1 MAFIDLDGLRC
12 HVQRL
17 SPQDG
22 GPPAATVVLLH
33 GLLTDSLASF
43 YFTLAPT
50 LASAGLDVLM
60 YDHRGHGRS
69 ARPATGYRLE
79 HFTDD
84 LQRLLDRL
92 GIPGPVHLVGNSFG
106 GTVAFALAARR
117 PELVAGIL
125 AIESEPASAA
135 WAAKLDGILADAER
149 KLAREKVLTWIA
161 RRRGPHTARL
171 ARTAGSLLA
180 ETTMARDI
188 PVSRLPAEAA
198 LRAVACPVLAVYG
211 ARSDLAE
218 QAARLEQL
226 LPNCRSVTVP
236 GQEHSVLVETPDTVR
251 HLTLA
256 FLAEHGVD
264 LRHPSA
270 QASAQSFAQAS
281 AQPVAHPSDRPVA
294 QASAR
299 PVGSRAAEGSTR

>member
-17 SPQDG
+17 GPQDG

-69 ARPATGYRLE
+69 ARPVTGYRLE

-84 LQRLLDRL
+84 LEILLERLEV
-92 GIPGPVHLVGNSFG
+92 PGPVHLVGNSFG

-135 WAAKLDGILADAER
+135 WATKLDGILTDAER
-149 KLAREKVLTWIA
+149 KLGRETVLRWIA
-161 RRRGPHTARL
+161 RRRGSHRPPRPRGRHP
-171 ARTAGSLLA
+171 AGRN
-180 ETTMARDI
+180 E
-188 PVSRLPAEAA
+188 
-198 LRAVACPVLAVYG
+198 
-211 ARSDLAE
+211 
-218 QAARLEQL
+218 
-226 LPNCRSVTVP
+226 P
-236 GQEHSVLVETPDTVR
+236 GQ
-251 HLTLA
+251 
-256 FLAEHGVD
+256 
-264 LRHPSA
+264 
-270 QASAQSFAQAS
+270 
-281 AQPVAHPSDRPVA
+281 
-294 QASAR
+294 
-299 PVGSRAAEGSTR
+299 

>member
-1 MAFIDLDGLRC
+1 MAFVDLDGLRC

-17 SPQDG
+17 GPQDG

-69 ARPATGYRLE
+69 ARPVTGYRLE

-84 LQRLLDRL
+84 LETLLERLDV
-92 GIPGPVHLVGNSFG
+92 PGPVHLVGNSFG

-135 WAAKLDGILADAER
+135 WAAKLDGILTDAER
-149 KLAREKVLTWIA
+149 KLGREAVLRWIA
-161 RRRGPHTARL
+161 RRRGSHTARL
-171 ARTAGSLLA
+171 ARAAGTLLA
-180 ETTMARDI
+180 ETTLARDV
-188 PVSRLPAEAA
+188 PASRLPAEAE

-211 ARSDLAE
+211 AQSDLAE
-218 QAARLEQL
+218 QAAPLERL
-226 LPNCRSVTVP
+226 LPRCRSVTVP
-236 GQEHSVLVETPDTVR
+236 GQEHSVLVETPDRVR
-251 HLTLA
+251 ELTLA
-256 FLAEHGVD
+256 FLADHGVD
-264 LRHPSA
+264 LRHQPSA
-270 QASAQSFAQAS
+270 PSADPPGKPS
-281 AQPVAHPSDRPVA
+281 ADRTADRTVQPVGVRV
-294 QASAR
+294 
-299 PVGSRAAEGSTR
+299 AEGSAR